1 MEKRVSPGRPADF
14 VGGLRRRYVAILAG
28 AALLIPAAAAH
39 GATKD
44 MFAGTPPKGL
54 LKGVPEFAT
63 DNAFYPKRVTIHKGD
78 RVNFQIVGFHNI
90 YLPKKGDPV
99 PELFALDPST
109 PVSDVKDAAGADFWF
124 NGQPSVGINPGV
136 AVPTGGKSY
145 DGSEAV
151 GSGLPL
157 AGPPKPLKVKFPK
170 QGSYTVLCS
179 LHPGMKG
186 KIVVKGKQAHIP
198 SKQQDRKRIKKQARA
213 AAKLAKKLVAGQGV
227 PSGLTVKAGNDK
239 KGVATIAFFPAQKT
253 VKVGQ
258 QVTFTMSG
266 KSTETHNVAFAP
278 QAYADE
284 LAQNFIGPT
293 GLDARTVYP
302 SEPPGTPLVVGGTQ
316 HGNGYVNT
324 GMLDDVKST
333 PLPKSATVSFS
344 KPGTYQYYCIVH
356 GAEMKGSI
364 TVTQ

>member
-1 MEKRVSPGRPADF
+1 MEN
-14 VGGLRRRYVAILAG
+14 LRRIAAIAVG
-28 AALLIPAAAAH
+28 ALLIPAAAAQ

-54 LKGVPEFAT
+54 LANVPEFAT

-78 RVNFQIVGFHNI
+78 RVKFQIVGFHNV
-90 YLPKKGDPV
+90 YLPEKGAPV
-99 PELFALDPST
+99 PDLFTLDPST
-109 PVSDVKDAAGADFWF
+109 PVAGVKDAAGADFWF

-136 AVPTGGKSY
+136 AAPTGGKSY

-157 AGPPKPLKVKFPK
+157 AGPPEPMKVKFPK
-170 QGSYTVLCS
+170 KGTYTVLCS
-179 LHPGMKG
+179 LHPGMTG
-186 KIVVKGKQAHIP
+186 KVVVKGKKAHIP
-198 SKQQDRKRIKKQARA
+198 TRKQDAKRIKKQAKA

-227 PSGLTVKAGNDK
+227 PSGATIKAGNDK
-239 KGVATIAFFPAQKT
+239 KGVATLAFFPAKKT

-258 QVTFTMSG
+258 AVTFTMSN
-266 KSTETHNVAFAP
+266 KSTETHNVAFGPA
-278 QAYADE
+278 AYAAE
-284 LAQNFIGPT
+284 LAQAFIGPA

-302 SEPPGTPLVVGGTQ
+302 SEPFGSPLVVNGTS

-324 GMLDDVKST
+324 GMLDDVKAS
-333 PLPKSATVSFS
+333 PLPKSSTVSFS

-356 GAEMKGSI
+356 GAEMKGSV
-364 TVTQ
+364 TVTP

>member
-1 MEKRVSPGRPADF
+1 MEN
-14 VGGLRRRYVAILAG
+14 LRRIAILAG
-28 AALLIPAAAAH
+28 AALLIPAAAAQ

-78 RVNFQIVGFHNI
+78 RVSFQIVGFHNAF
-90 YLPKKGDPV
+90 LPKKGAAV

-109 PVSDVKDAAGADFWF
+109 PVKDVKDAAGADFWF

-136 AVPTGGKSY
+136 AAPTGGKSY

-157 AGPPKPLKVKFPK
+157 AGPPKPMKVKFPK
-170 QGSYTVLCS
+170 KGTYTVLCS

-186 KIVVKGKQAHIP
+186 TVVVKGKKAHIP
-198 SKQQDRKRIKKQARA
+198 AKKQDRKRIKKQAKA
-213 AAKLAKKLVAGQGV
+213 ASKLAKKLVAGQGV
-227 PSGLTVKAGNDK
+227 PSGNVIKAGNDK
-239 KGVATIAFFPAQKT
+239 KGVATLAFFPAKKT

-258 QVTFTMSG
+258 PVTFTMSS
-266 KSTETHNVAFAP
+266 KSTETHNVAFGP
-278 QAYADE
+278 EAYAAE
-284 LAQNFIGPT
+284 LAQAFIGPA

-302 SEPPGTPLVVGGTQ
+302 SEPFGTQLVVNGTS
-316 HGNGYVNT
+316 HGNGFVNT
-324 GMLDDVKST
+324 GMLDDVKAS
-333 PLPKSATVSFS
+333 PLPKSNTVTFS

-356 GAEMKGSI
+356 GADMKG
-364 TVTQ
+364 TVTVTP